1 MIILG
6 TNSIKD
12 TGYDVANSVRFNSGD
27 SPDMLKNLSDGSR
40 TKWTFSTWFKR
51 SKISSTQYLFRTIKD
66 GNSGNYTYLQL
77 NSSDQLRYLDYT
89 SGNNAELKTNRLF
102 RDVSAWYHVCLIIDT
117 TDGTAGDR
125 QQMYINGVRETS
137 FASSSNYSSSF
148 NTEMN
153 VANYKFNI
161 GYDGD
166 NSGSYYDGY
175 LAETV
180 FLDGTDEAIGS
191 FGEFDSDSPTIW
203 KPIDVS
209 GLSGS
214 KGTNGF
220 YLDYEDSSNLGN
232 DVFGGTDF
240 TETNLAAIDQS
251 TDTCTNNFCT
261 MNPLDNYWQGST
273 FANGNNTVTT
283 VASKENYNTSTLA
296 IPSNDAGKYYCEV
309 KIVSASAYSQIGL
322 ADKLTT
328 SATDNFK
335 NHAYG
340 YAYDGATGNIL
351 NNDSGSS
358 YGNSYTTDDIIGI
371 AVDTDNN
378 KLYFSKN
385 GTFQNS
391 GDPTSGATGTGA
403 ISLSAT
409 TTNGY
414 YMFASGTRHNDS
426 LQVSWNFGSPPFAIS
441 SGNADANGYGNF
453 EYAVPSGYYSL
464 NTKNLS
470 EYG

>member
-12 TGYDVANSVRFNSGD
+12 TGYEVANSIRFN
-27 SPDMLKNLSDGSR
+27 DGSSDSFNR
-40 TKWTFSTWFKR
+40 TPSSAGSTRLATFSFWLKR
-51 SKISSTQYLFRTIKD
+51 GHFGITPYVYMVKD
-66 GNSGNYTYLQL
+66 GSNNQFGMHIDSNDKLVCFHYNG
-77 NSSDQLRYLDYT
+77 SSYDFSLT
-89 SGNNAELKTNRLF
+89 STSQF
-102 RDVSAWYHVCLIIDT
+102 RDPSAWYHFVIKIDT
-117 TDGTAGDR
+117 ANGTAIERLKLFVNGVYDPWNTTISQNFDGIFLKDASTYIGSSTTPHAHYDGYFAEYVVIDGTAL
-125 QQMYINGVRETS
+125 EPT
-137 FASSSNYSSSF
+137 
-148 NTEMN
+148 
-153 VANYKFNI
+153 
-161 GYDGD
+161 
-166 NSGSYYDGY
+166 
-175 LAETV
+175 
-180 FLDGTDEAIGS
+180 S
-191 FGEFDSDSPTIW
+191 FGEFDEDSPTIW

-209 GLSGS
+209 GLTF
-214 KGTNGF
+214 GTNGF
-220 YLDYEDSSNLGN
+220 YLDFEDSSSLGN
-232 DVFGGTDF
+232 DAAGSNNFSVN
-240 TETNLAAIDQS
+240 NLTAVDQS

-441 SGNADANGYGNF
+441 SGNTDGNGYGNF

>member
-240 TETNLAAIDQS
+240 TETNLTAIDQS

-261 MNPLDNYWQGST
+261 LSPLADSTSILTEGNCVNNADTSQTTSKGSIAVSNGRWYAECKITTSNQYPMLGIWSVETVAFQNPTNTSYPGQVTPSYGGYGNGSIY
-273 FANGNNTVTT
+273 ANGSNT
-283 VASKENYNTSTLA
+283 
-296 IPSNDAGKYYCEV
+296 G
-309 KIVSASAYSQIGL
+309 SQ
-322 ADKLTT
+322 
-328 SATDNFK
+328 
-335 NHAYG
+335 
-340 YAYDGATGNIL
+340 
-351 NNDSGSS
+351 
-358 YGNSYTTDDIIGI
+358 SYTWGNGNIIGI
-371 AVDTDNN
+371 YLDLESSTKTIKWYKDG
-378 KLYFSKN
+378 S
-385 GTFQNS
+385 S
-391 GDPTSGATGTGA
+391 IAT
-403 ISLSAT
+403 LDLAT
-409 TTNGY
+409 TTDAFVFGDYNSSN
-414 YMFASGTRHNDS
+414 ALTA
-426 LQVSWNFGSPPFAIS
+426 SWNFGNPAFAIS
-441 SGNADANGYGNF
+441 SGNTDANGYGNF
-453 EYAVPSGYYSL
+453 EFSPTIGGVDYFAIC
-464 NTKNLS
+464 TKNLS
-470 EYG
+470 EFG